1 MLLYRIRIAADMIP
15 WPLPARR
22 SHQIPLASLLMTES
36 EVEKILALDPTPED
50 LLGDPCVWGRFRAG
64 RVRQA
69 PSPHLP
75 RTNITCVRPSAP
87 PMAQAARRKTG
98 HQGKHRRH
106 RRSSWP
112 GKRGQPPEWPG
123 GRVILVVDQRVRVL
137 TPGDCRSGGAPRY
150 IRVGGLVAESHVTV
164 TFLLMSRLG
173 APGFPNSAP

>member
-1 MLLYRIRIAADMIP
+1 MSGNFLGRCFIRLAQIKNRMLLHRIRIAADIP
-15 WPLPARR
+15 RPLPACR
-22 SHQIPLASLLMTES
+22 SHQIPLANLLMTES
-36 EVEKILALDPTPED
+36 EVERILALDPAPAD

-98 HQGKHRRH
+98 HQGKHLRH

-112 GKRGQPPEWPG
+112 GKRGQPPEWP
-123 GRVILVVDQRVRVL
+123 QRQDEPLFRPALL
-137 TPGDCRSGGAPRY
+137 THPWRGMFD
-150 IRVGGLVAESHVTV
+150 
-164 TFLLMSRLG
+164 
-173 APGFPNSAP
+173 